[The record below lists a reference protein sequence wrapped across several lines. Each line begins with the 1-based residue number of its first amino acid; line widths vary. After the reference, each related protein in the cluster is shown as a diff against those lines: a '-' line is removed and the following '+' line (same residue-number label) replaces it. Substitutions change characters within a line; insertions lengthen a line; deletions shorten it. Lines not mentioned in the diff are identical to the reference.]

1 VPDKT
6 SAELFEAY
14 KSLLD
19 GTRREILE
27 AMPKGDPPGWKL
39 LTLVLPVVLTSL
51 LGLWVYRV
59 QADIQ
64 ANITQKVERESN
76 VLQARLALTQDYY
89 RERLRTYKDVH
100 ERVVA
105 LRERTRTAAHQSAFD
120 AGLDK
125 PISDLYGSYSNS
137 SIFISNEVLAALT
150 ALWNRAVG
158 ATRSDTVDSAEV
170 EAIATSAAAI
180 ETLMRL
186 DLHVDEVGASS
197 PAPPP
202 PASPAVP

>member
-1 VPDKT
+1 MPDKT

-27 AMPKGDPPGWKL
+27 AIPKGDPPGWKL

-59 QADIQ
+59 QANIQ
-64 ANITQKVERESN
+64 ANLTQKVERESN
-76 VLQARLALTQDYY
+76 ALQARLALTQDYY
-89 RERLRTYKDVH
+89 RERLSTYKDVH
-100 ERVVA
+100 QRVVA
-105 LRERTRTAAHQSAFD
+105 LREKARTAAHQSAFD

-125 PISDLYGSYSNS
+125 PISDLYGSYSGS
-137 SIFISNEVLAALT
+137 SIFISNEVLVALE

-158 ATRSDTVDSAEV
+158 AARSDTVDSAQAD
-170 EAIATSAAAI
+170 AIASAAETI
-180 ETLMRL
+180 ETLMRH
-186 DLHVDEVGASS
+186 DLHVDDLGP
-197 PAPPP
+197 PAPAAPP
-202 PASPAVP
+202 SSPAVP